1 MEVAAVIPK
10 TSGLSNNE
18 ITELLYKIDP
28 NNSDVEVENDDSEA
42 DIRDPEPNE
51 LLDDL
56 REDEDNVVPEGE
68 ITPITPGQAGSSR
81 DPSQRWRHKNEFPV
95 LPEMDQTCSTG
106 ISAGSSEIP
115 EVKTP
120 FSYFERYLKD
130 DFFEDMAEFSNRKYV
145 LLKGRSLNTNGP
157 EIRKY
162 WGASIAAAL
171 VGFPKIRV
179 CWDRR
184 TRFPLIADNIS
195 RDRFYTLRNS
205 LKIVDDNAVSDLKKE
220 DRFWKVRP
228 MLARMDI
235 AENLIYYQREREVQ
249 QEHEEESDDAE
260 EEDDDV
266 EQAGSKRKRRATQSL
281 PPKAARIQ
289 NAIHMPEMMHNQQKT
304 IPVTQQYP
312 YFLLAILK
320 KMDHTVLLEHYNVHG
335 LLFGV
340 RGIISKY
347 NYTLL
352 KSMGF
357 TFYNIEKMVK
367 ESLKDSIQI
376 LQVYLYFK

>member
-42 DIRDPEPNE
+42 DIRAPEPNE

-56 REDEDNVVPEGE
+56 REDEDNDVPEGE

-171 VGFPKIRV
+171 VGFPKIRM

-228 MLARMDI
+228 MLAREVKYAPLTSCDVERSFSQYKSLFRDNGHAFMM
-235 AENLIYYQREREVQ
+235 ENLEMTFVVHCNSRSTTSTQVWLDHTFSVLSASWIVRSYMMPNYRRSYGWQHCFGVFTDINNNAYKNKEAREVRNV
-249 QEHEEESDDAE
+249 EE
-260 EEDDDV
+260 
-266 EQAGSKRKRRATQSL
+266 RRAT
-281 PPKAARIQ
+281 
-289 NAIHMPEMMHNQQKT
+289 E
-304 IPVTQQYP
+304 
-312 YFLLAILK
+312 
-320 KMDHTVLLEHYNVHG
+320 
-335 LLFGV
+335 
-340 RGIISKY
+340 
-347 NYTLL
+347 
-352 KSMGF
+352 
-357 TFYNIEKMVK
+357 
-367 ESLKDSIQI
+367 
-376 LQVYLYFK
+376 